1 MANPVPDDVKR
12 LFHLTWWALMLR
24 ALLALVVGIFILVR
38 PLDSVAAFALVIA
51 FWALF
56 SGMVDIVHAIELAKV
71 LKHWWVLLVS
81 GLIGVGF
88 GIFALIYYPVVSL
101 AFAVLWVALWL
112 LIIGVLAIYAS
123 LQQKKLG
130 VQWGWTLAVGILGV
144 VASAYALLVPP
155 ITLAA
160 IMGLIAV
167 FAIVSG
173 VAMVVGAFRLRSL
186 ARA

>member
-1 MANPVPDDVKR
+1 MASPVLDDLKR
-12 LFHLTWWALMLR
+12 LYHRTWWALMLR
-24 ALLALVVGIFILVR
+24 ALLALVVGIFILAR

-51 FWALF
+51 LWALF
-56 SGMVDIVHAIELAKV
+56 SGMVDVVHAIELAKV

-88 GIFALIYYPVVSL
+88 GVFALIYYPEVSL
-101 AFAVLWVALWL
+101 AFAILWAALWL
-112 LIIGVLAIYAS
+112 LIVGVLAIYAS

-130 VQWGWTLAVGILGV
+130 VQWGWTLAAGVLGV

-160 IMGLIAV
+160 IMGLIAA

-173 VAMVVGAFRLRSL
+173 VAMLVGGFKLRSL
-186 ARA
+186 LRA

>member
-1 MANPVPDDVKR
+1 MANPVLDDVKR
-12 LFHLTWWALMLR
+12 LYHGTWWALVLR
-24 ALLALVVGIFILVR
+24 ALLALAVGIFILVR
-38 PLDSVAAFALVIA
+38 PLESVAAFALVVA

-71 LKHWWVLLVS
+71 LKHWWVLLLS

-88 GIFALIYYPVVSL
+88 GVFALIYYPVISL

-112 LIIGVLAIYAS
+112 LITGILAIYAAF
-123 LQQKKLG
+123 QHKKLG
-130 VQWGWTLAVGILGV
+130 IQWGWPAAAGVLAVI
-144 VASAYALLVPP
+144 ASAFALLAPP

-160 IMGLIAV
+160 IMGLIAA

-173 VAMVVGAFRLRSL
+173 VAMLVGAIRLRSL
-186 ARA
+186 VHA